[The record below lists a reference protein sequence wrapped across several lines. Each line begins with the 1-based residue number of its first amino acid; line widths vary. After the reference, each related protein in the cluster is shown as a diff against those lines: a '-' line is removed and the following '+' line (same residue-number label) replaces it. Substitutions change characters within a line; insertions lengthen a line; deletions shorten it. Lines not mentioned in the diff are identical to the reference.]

1 VRPDSRVRFWVITL
15 AALVIVSGTLALG
28 AWQLGRAHE
37 KVALHEAMER
47 QRTLPAVGNE
57 ALLSGATG
65 PGLLHRPV
73 VVRGTWVPQHT
84 IFLDNRQMQ
93 GKVGFDVVT
102 PLVLAGSREAVLV
115 ERGWVQR
122 NFEQREQVPP
132 IPTPGGMVAVR
143 GLIAPPPPKLYDFGG
158 TPTGAIRQNVDL
170 TRFRAETGLP
180 LLEYAV
186 RQTGSD
192 TADGLLRE
200 WPEPVSG
207 AATNYGYAFQW
218 WGLAALTT
226 ILYVWFQFIA
236 RRRKSR
242 PA

>member
-1 VRPDSRVRFWVITL
+1 MITL
-15 AALVIVSGTLALG
+15 AALAVVGGTLALG

-37 KVALHEAMER
+37 KLALEEAVER
-47 QRTLPAVGNE
+47 QGALQPLGNE
-57 ALLSGATG
+57 ALLAAGRK
-65 PGLLHRPV
+65 PELLHRPV
-73 VVRGTWVPQHT
+73 VLHGTWVPRRT
-84 IFLDNRQMQ
+84 VFLDNRQMH
-93 GKVGFDVVT
+93 GKVGFYVVT
-102 PLVLAGSREAVLV
+102 PLVLAGSGQAVLV

-122 NFEQREQVPP
+122 NFEHREQLPA
-132 IPTPGGMVAVR
+132 IPTPAGVVTVR
-143 GLIAPPPPKLYDFGG
+143 GRIAPPPAKLYDFGG
-158 TPTGAIRQNVDL
+158 APTGAIRQNVDL
-170 TRFRAETGLP
+170 TGFRAETRLP
-180 LLEYAV
+180 LLDVAV

-200 WPEPVSG
+200 WAEPASG

-236 RRRKSR
+236 RRRKSP